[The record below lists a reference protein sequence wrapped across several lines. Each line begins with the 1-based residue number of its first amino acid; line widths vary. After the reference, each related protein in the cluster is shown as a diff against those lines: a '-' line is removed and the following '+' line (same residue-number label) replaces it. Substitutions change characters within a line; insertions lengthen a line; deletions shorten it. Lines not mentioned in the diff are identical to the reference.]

1 MKRVLLSSVCMLTLA
16 ATMGSSVAADLQ
28 RRYEPVVTKAPPIV
42 AQVYNWTGFYIG
54 VNGGGGWGR
63 SDYTQTGNFD
73 LSGGL
78 VGGTAGYNWQTGSW
92 VFGLEGD
99 LDWSNING
107 NTFLGCVPGCKTTN
121 NWLGTARARVGY
133 AFDRIL
139 PYVTG
144 GLAVGEVQA
153 DVDGINVATNTNT
166 GWTAGAGV
174 EYAITNNWSVKA
186 EYLYVDLGNFNCGV
200 VCGGN
205 PDNVSFRSHIAR
217 GGINFR
223 F

>member
-1 MKRVLLSSVCMLTLA
+1 MLTLA
-16 ATMGSSVAADLQ
+16 AMMGSALAADLP

-42 AQVYNWTGFYIG
+42 TQVYNWTGFYIG

-63 SDYTQTGNFD
+63 SDWTQTGNFD
-73 LSGGL
+73 LSGGM
-78 VGGTAGYNWQTGSW
+78 VGGTAGYNWQTGAW

-121 NWLGTARARVGY
+121 NWLGTARGRVGY
-133 AFDRIL
+133 AFDRVL

-153 DVDGINVATNTNT
+153 DVAGINVATNTNT
-166 GWTAGAGV
+166 GWTVGAGV
-174 EYAITNNWSVKA
+174 EYAITNNWSAKA
-186 EYLYVDLGNFNCGV
+186 EYLYVDLGNFNCGIA
-200 VCGGN
+200 CGAN

>member
-1 MKRVLLSSVCMLTLA
+1 MKRVLLSSVGMLTLA
-16 ATMGSSVAADLQ
+16 ALMGSAAAADLS
-28 RRYEPVVTKAPPIV
+28 RRYEPVVTKAPIM

-63 SDYTQTGNFD
+63 SDWTQTGNFD

-78 VGGTAGYNWQTGSW
+78 VGGTAGYNWQTGPL

-107 NTFLGCVPGCKTTN
+107 STFVGCVPGCKTSN
-121 NWLGTARARVGY
+121 NWLGTVRGRVGY

-144 GLAVGEVQA
+144 GLAVGDMQA
-153 DVDGINVATNTNT
+153 DVAGANVANSTNT
-166 GWTAGAGV
+166 GWTVGGGV
-174 EYAITNNWSVKA
+174 EFAITNNWSAKA
-186 EYLYVDLGNFNCGV
+186 EYLYVDLGNFNCGIA
-200 VCGGN
+200 CGVAS
-205 PDNVSFRSHIAR
+205 DNVSFRSHIAR